1 MDNIEDITDEQLKEL
16 MTKYKEKQTR
26 YEQIYNEAAER
37 NEKIIN
43 HIYNEQVK
51 RLIKNNVDEFKK
63 YNK

>member
-51 RLIKNNVDEFKK
+51 RLIKNNLDEFKK